1 MISSF
6 LKLSLG
12 FVASLVLRF
21 YQVFR
26 PFFVAHPGPT
36 CRFVPTCSVYC
47 IQMLERFGLWKGL
60 LLTAKRL
67 LACHPWGASG
77 VDFQDES
84 ATVISDVTLHQSS
97 VKGELLQKKK
107 RDLNV

>member
-1 MISSF
+1 MVSSF
-6 LKLSLG
+6 FKIFLG
-12 FVASLVLRF
+12 FVASLALKF
-21 YQVFR
+21 YQIFR

-47 IQMLERFGLWKGL
+47 VQMLERFGLWKGL
-60 LLTAKRL
+60 FLTVKRL

-84 ATVISDVTLHQSS
+84 ATVIPDVIHHPSS

>member
-1 MISSF
+1 MIFSF
-6 LKLSLG
+6 LKFFLG
-12 FVASLVLRF
+12 VVASLVLRF
-21 YQVFR
+21 YQIFR

-47 IQMLERFGLWKGL
+47 VQMLEHFGLWKGL
-60 LLTAKRL
+60 LLTGKRL

-84 ATVISDVTLHQSS
+84 ATVIPDATLHQSS
-97 VKGELLQKKK
+97 TKGGLLQKKK